1 MYQDLSARHD
11 CPVKKGIVDLP
22 IGLKGNTKHI
32 SAKLSSP
39 FGTRNKDL
47 STALHRL
54 LTTIKLS
61 Q

>member
-11 CPVKKGIVDLP
+11 CPVKKAIVDLP

-32 SAKLSSP
+32 SIKLSSP
-39 FGTRNKDL
+39 FGTQNKDL
-47 STALHRL
+47 GTALHRL

-61 Q
+61 R